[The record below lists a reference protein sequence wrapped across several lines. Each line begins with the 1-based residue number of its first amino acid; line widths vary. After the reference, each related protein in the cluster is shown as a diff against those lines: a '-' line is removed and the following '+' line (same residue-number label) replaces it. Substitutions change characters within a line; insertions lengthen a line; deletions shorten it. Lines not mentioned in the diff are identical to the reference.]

1 MNDKPLP
8 REAETVSWSKLVDD
22 LRVLI
27 SDGEGLLKSL
37 AADMSEQ
44 AKAAQTA
51 LSRQL
56 QTARTTCLQLQDKA
70 LQQAQRA
77 DRTIRE
83 HPYHSVG
90 VAFGLG
96 VAVGVIATSKRH

>member
-8 REAETVSWSKLVDD
+8 REAETASWSKLVDD
-22 LRVLI
+22 LRLLI

-37 AADMSEQ
+37 AGDMSEQ

-56 QTARTTCLQLQDKA
+56 QTARTTYLQLQDKA

>member
-1 MNDKPLP
+1 MNDEPLP
-8 REAETVSWSKLVDD
+8 REAETASWSKLVDD
-22 LRVLI
+22 LRLLI

-37 AADMSEQ
+37 AGDMSEQ
-44 AKAAQTA
+44 AKSARAALT
-51 LSRQL
+51 RQIE
-56 QTARTTCLQLQDKA
+56 TARVTCLQLQNKA
-70 LQQAQRA
+70 LEQARKA

-96 VAVGVIATSKRH
+96 VAVGVIATWKRD